1 MRVLNGEKGVTIFNL
16 NSLIEWSNISELTRI
31 LLGGEE
37 SESGFTKR
45 AFGIEVRMFY
55 LLLAEKDIDD
65 LSDEII
71 DLAIDERLTALAS
84 LLPFEAAAVGGYAD
98 DDEYQ
103 PELPEEIGKYL
114 HGKRRNFEAAL
125 AEIHDLDDD
134 ELISLLLCLEAH
146 GIHSLGAL
154 NPMLIS
160 AIFTNELFGFSDFFH
175 LLAAGIPL
183 GFHDLVSIN
192 EIEESVF

>member
-98 DDEYQ
+98 DD
-103 PELPEEIGKYL
+103 
-114 HGKRRNFEAAL
+114 
-125 AEIHDLDDD
+125 
-134 ELISLLLCLEAH
+134 
-146 GIHSLGAL
+146 
-154 NPMLIS
+154 
-160 AIFTNELFGFSDFFH
+160 
-175 LLAAGIPL
+175 
-183 GFHDLVSIN
+183 
-192 EIEESVF
+192 